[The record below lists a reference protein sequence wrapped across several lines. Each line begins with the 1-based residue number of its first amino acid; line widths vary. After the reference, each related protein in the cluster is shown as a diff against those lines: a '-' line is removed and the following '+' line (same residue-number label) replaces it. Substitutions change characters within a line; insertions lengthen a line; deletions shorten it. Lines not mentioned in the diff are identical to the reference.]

1 MQLEPVVTA
10 DEIRA
15 AEEAHPGHPES
26 MAELMERAGAAVARV
41 VDATYS
47 RGRVTVVCGKGSNGG
62 DGKVA
67 ARHLREAGWEAT
79 VVEEFGELGEPGVV
93 IDALFGTGF
102 RGAPREDAAR
112 MIEAIN
118 GCGCPVVSIDVPSG
132 VDAST
137 GEVPGAAVR
146 AALTVTMQVPKLGL
160 AVAPGR
166 FHAGEVRV
174 VNIGLAVREHA
185 HALVPASIA
194 AVVPRKDRETNKY
207 RAGSVLVVGGSR
219 GLTGAPSLTA
229 EAAFR
234 ADAGYVTVAA
244 PGSTMPVFE
253 ARLLEAVKRPL
264 PEDGEGRL
272 LPRALPEILDLAERA
287 SAVALGPGLGRSDG
301 TRELVRRLLEE
312 LSVPVVVD
320 ADGLWELEPV
330 ERAAPTVLTPHAGEL
345 GRLLGES
352 SDWVDAHRLEAVR
365 RGAERYGCVCLLK
378 GSDTLVAAPG
388 EGVLVSL
395 FGEPALA
402 TAGTGDVL
410 TGIVAAFLA
419 KGMEPR
425 LAAGAA
431 AAVHG
436 LAARLVP
443 VQPGLVAGDLLGTI
457 GRVLAGEASGFS
469 ALS

>member
-79 VVEEFGELGEPGVV
+79 VVEEFGELGEPAVV

-160 AVAPGR
+160 VVAPGR

-174 VNIGLAVREHA
+174 VNIGLAVRGHA
-185 HALVPASIA
+185 NALVPASIA
-194 AVVPRKDRETNKY
+194 AVVPRKERETNKY

-244 PGSTMPVFE
+244 PASAMPVLE

-272 LPRALPEILDLAERA
+272 LPRALPEVLDLAERA

-330 ERAAPTVLTPHAGEL
+330 ERARTPARRELRVGGRAPARGRAPRRRALRLRLPAQGLRHAR
-345 GRLLGES
+345 GRAGGGGARLALRRARAR
-352 SDWVDAHRLEAVR
+352 DRRHRRRADGHPRRVPREGDGGAARRRGGRGGARARREARPRPAGPRRRRPARDDRARARRRGVRVR
-365 RGAERYGCVCLLK
+365 RA
-378 GSDTLVAAPG
+378 LVA
-388 EGVLVSL
+388 L
-395 FGEPALA
+395 PAC
-402 TAGTGDVL
+402 TA
-410 TGIVAAFLA
+410 
-419 KGMEPR
+419 R
-425 LAAGAA
+425 
-431 AAVHG
+431 
-436 LAARLVP
+436 
-443 VQPGLVAGDLLGTI
+443 
-457 GRVLAGEASGFS
+457 S
-469 ALS
+469 